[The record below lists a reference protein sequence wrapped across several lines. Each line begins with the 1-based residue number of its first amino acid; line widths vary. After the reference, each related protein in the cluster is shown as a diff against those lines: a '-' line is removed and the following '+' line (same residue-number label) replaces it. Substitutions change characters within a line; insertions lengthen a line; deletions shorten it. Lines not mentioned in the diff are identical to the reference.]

1 MGRTLPWPTTY
12 WMNQSSLLQTGQ
24 DFGSLTAIPMGTA
37 SAT

>member
-1 MGRTLPWPTTY
+1 MGLSLPWPTTY

-24 DFGSLTAIPMGTA
+24 DFGAFTPNPTGTA